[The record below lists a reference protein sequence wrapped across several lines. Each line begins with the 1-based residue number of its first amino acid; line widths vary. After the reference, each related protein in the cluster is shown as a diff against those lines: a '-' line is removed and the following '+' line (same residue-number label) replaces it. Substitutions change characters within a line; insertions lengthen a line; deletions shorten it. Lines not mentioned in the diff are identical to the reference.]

1 MPRFLRYAYLLALP
15 SLLQACSQG
24 RPANKNAAPS
34 AAHATTANEFRAQLL
49 QDEQCSPSV
58 YLMATGASFRNA
70 RHQLVL
76 EGHLVNN
83 AVLATYKDPVLLVAW
98 YSAAHTKLG
107 TKKYPLRALVGP
119 QGSAHFE
126 FGTSAPSSVVMVAL
140 GIETAASTS
149 TE

>member
-1 MPRFLRYAYLLALP
+1 MPQLLRYTYLLALP

-24 RPANKNAAPS
+24 KPASSSAAP
-34 AAHATTANEFRAQLL
+34 ATAHATTAREFQAQLL
-49 QDEQCSPSV
+49 QEEQCSPSV

-76 EGHLVNN
+76 EGHLINN
-83 AVLATYKDPVLLVAW
+83 AALATYKDPVLLVAW
-98 YSAAHTKLG
+98 YSAAHIKLG
-107 TKKYPLRALVGP
+107 TRQYPLRALLRP

-126 FGTSAPSSVVMVAL
+126 LGTSAPSSVVMVGL
-140 GIETAASTS
+140 GIETAAP